1 MDSSAPDP
9 AAPEADATP
18 LDHRTL
24 AVALLDIASDV
35 RRKSLEGTGVRPLS
49 NGLLEILRVIE
60 NHPGITV
67 ADLASRLGR
76 QLSNVSAQLR
86 ELVALD
92 LVTRTRETSDRRY
105 VTLHPTAESLRIK
118 TLLEA
123 AWAGALSAAT
133 ARLSPGEQA
142 HIQASLPALQRLAA
156 IIGEPE

>member
-1 MDSSAPDP
+1 MDSSRP
-9 AAPEADATP
+9 DATTTI
-18 LDHRTL
+18 LDHRSL

-49 NGLLEILRVIE
+49 NGLLEILRVVE

-67 ADLASRLGR
+67 ADLAARLGR
-76 QLSNVSAQLR
+76 QFSNVSAQLR

-92 LVTRTRETSDRRY
+92 LVTRTRDASDKRY
-105 VTLHPTAESLRIK
+105 VTLHPTSESLRIK

-133 ARLSPGEQA
+133 SRLSPAEQA
-142 HIQASLPALQRLAA
+142 QVQAALPALQRLAA